1 MKTYFV
7 SRMYL
12 ASTSDVIEAKDEIQA
27 LEIFKRNIMS
37 GEYNEPQV
45 DEHYSVEYFDYE
57 DEDEDDEAEPE
68 QLIKIK
74 NTMSLNEMFDVIRE
88 RRMVAC

>member
-57 DEDEDDEAEPE
+57 DDEAEPE
-68 QLIKIK
+68 QLINIK
-74 NTMSLNEMFDVIRE
+74 NTMSLNEMFDIIRE

>member
-57 DEDEDDEAEPE
+57 DEADEAEPE